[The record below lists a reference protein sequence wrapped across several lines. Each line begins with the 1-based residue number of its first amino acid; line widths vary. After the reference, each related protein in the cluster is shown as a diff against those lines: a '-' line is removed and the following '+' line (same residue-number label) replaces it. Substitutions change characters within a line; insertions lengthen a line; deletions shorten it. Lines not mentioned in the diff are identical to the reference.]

1 MKNILNKPVII
12 TILIFLA
19 CYIGLY
25 YIIAKPRLCAFW
37 NRYKALTE
45 NQTQISGLLAKKE
58 ALTKLQK
65 DEKRID
71 DALNLAQNLI
81 PKTKSTSDFLIQ
93 IEAAVTGTGN
103 NMKSINMNESAAQT
117 QTKEEAEETTT
128 QKKAQQTQPKEESPY
143 KTITFSIS
151 MEGNFKQLLD
161 FLALAESLSRLTN
174 LPTITITPSQNNL
187 LQTKIDGEIY
197 YK

>member
-1 MKNILNKPVII
+1 MKNMLSKPVIF
-12 TILIFLA
+12 TILLFLI

-25 YIIAKPRLCAFW
+25 YIIAKPRLHAFR

-45 NQTQISGLLAKKE
+45 NQTQLSGLLAKKE
-58 ALTKLQK
+58 ALIRLQK

-71 DALNLAQNLI
+71 DALNLAQNLV

-103 NMKSINMNESAAQT
+103 NMKSININESAKQT
-117 QTKEEAEETTT
+117 QTKEEEETTT
-128 QKKAQQTQPKEESPY
+128 QKKTQQAQPKEKSPY
-143 KTITFSIS
+143 KTITFSIT

-161 FLALAESLSRLTN
+161 FLTLAESLSRLTN
-174 LPTITITPSQNNL
+174 LPTITIVPSQNNL